1 MTDSETLEQRVDRIE
16 QIIERLE
23 SEELSLREAT
33 ELRDEANELLE
44 DLQTELDVGD
54 GTITELEE

>member
-33 ELRDEANELLE
+33 ALRDEANELLE